1 VFSAGPTVAIYLVME
16 VHNVGGLHARA
27 VDARR
32 HLDGVRKLPIE
43 RREQSA
49 FCMVQGS
56 PPTVRTLSLA
66 TKDRVPDTYCPRFT
80 ARGSENSRRHWDRHG
95 RDGGREVRSDGTT
108 SGAGGRGQGVG
119 GGVYLVPVRRR
130 ALRRGRQHH
139 VLRRAHEREVEPA
152 RDAWRG
158 MAWWVTVDR
167 KGLKGEG

>member
-1 VFSAGPTVAIYLVME
+1 VRRGNVCFQQGPTVAIYLVME

-43 RREQSA
+43 RCEQSA
-49 FCMVQGS
+49 FCMVQGG

-95 RDGGREVRSDGTT
+95 RDGPVRLDGTT
-108 SGAGGRGQGVG
+108 SGAGGGA
-119 GGVYLVPVRRR
+119 YLVPVRRR

-158 MAWWVTVDR
+158 MVGHR
-167 KGLKGEG
+167 GP